1 MANEHFNEALKN
13 FMKDSAN
20 GGAIR
25 HLYDLGYS
33 MEEIREALLF
43 PASTEDIQA
52 VIDAYEVEKHA
63 PEEAY
68 EIIKEQ
74 NKFGKTTFRKI
85 KKKVANS
92 KPDDLEALKE
102 KYMET
107 KPMKYE
113 TILFDMDG
121 TILDTLEDLK
131 DAVNY
136 VMRINGEPEHS
147 LEEIRSFVGN
157 GMKKLMIRSIPG
169 GEENPTF
176 EKQFKEY
183 QDYYPPHSKIKTK
196 PYDGILD
203 FMRECKS
210 RGIKLAVVSNKQQPA
225 VTELADY
232 YFEGMFDA
240 AVGDGEGRT
249 VKPAP
254 DAPFEAM
261 KRIGANPK
269 TTLYVG
275 DSDVDAATAEN
286 AGLDCVLVTWGFRE
300 RELLEQK
307 KHIAIIDEVKE
318 LYNFI

>member
-33 MEEIREALLF
+33 VDEIREALLF
-43 PASTEDIQA
+43 PVSVEDIQV
-52 VIDAYEVEKHA
+52 VITAYEEEKSA

-85 KKKVANS
+85 KKKVS
-92 KPDDLEALKE
+92 KNECDELEALKE

-121 TILDTLEDLK
+121 TILNTLEDLK

-136 VMRINGEPEHS
+136 VMRQNNEPEHS
-147 LEEIRSFVGN
+147 LEEIRTFVGN

-196 PYDGILD
+196 PYDGILE
-203 FMRECKS
+203 FMKECKA
-210 RGIKLAVVSNKQQPA
+210 RGVKLAVVSNKQQPA
-225 VTELADY
+225 VTELAEY
-232 YFEGMFDA
+232 YFENLFDA
-240 AVGDGEGRT
+240 AIGDGEGRK

-275 DSDVDAATAEN
+275 DSDVDAKTAEN
-286 AGLDCVLVTWGFRE
+286 ANLDCVLVTWGFRE
-300 RELLEQK
+300 RELLKQQ
-307 KHIAIIDEVKE
+307 KHIAIIDSVNE
-318 LYNFI
+318 LYQFI

>member
-33 MEEIREALLF
+33 VEEIRQELLF
-43 PASTEDIQA
+43 PASVEDIKA
-52 VIDAYEVEKHA
+52 LIDAYEAEKSA
-63 PEEAY
+63 PEEVY

-74 NKFGKTTFRKI
+74 NKFGKITFRKV
-85 KKKVANS
+85 KK
-92 KPDDLEALKE
+92 ELKQE
-102 KYMET
+102 DVLKSLKTKYMEIQT
-107 KPMKYE
+107 MKYE

-131 DAVNY
+131 DAVNF
-136 VMRINGEPEHS
+136 VMRQNNEPEHS

-210 RGIKLAVVSNKQQPA
+210 RGVKLAVVSNKQQPA

-240 AVGDGEGRT
+240 AVGDGEGRK
-249 VKPAP
+249 VKPSP

-261 KRIGANPK
+261 KRIGADPK

-275 DSDVDAATAEN
+275 DSDVDAQTAEN
-286 AGLDCVLVTWGFRE
+286 ANLDCVLVTWGFRE
-300 RELLEQK
+300 RALLEKQ
-307 KHIAIIDEVKE
+307 KHIAIIDSVEE
-318 LYNFI
+318 LYRFI

>member
-33 MEEIREALLF
+33 VEEIRQELLF
-43 PASTEDIQA
+43 PASVEDIKA
-52 VIDAYEVEKHA
+52 LIDAYEAEKSA

-74 NKFGKTTFRKI
+74 NKFGKITFRKV
-85 KKKVANS
+85 KK
-92 KPDDLEALKE
+92 ELKQE
-102 KYMET
+102 DVLKSLKTKYMEIQT
-107 KPMKYE
+107 MKYE

-131 DAVNY
+131 DAVNF
-136 VMRINGEPEHS
+136 VMRQNNEPEHS

-210 RGIKLAVVSNKQQPA
+210 RGVKLAVVSNKQQPA

-254 DAPFEAM
+254 DAPLEAM
-261 KRIGANPK
+261 KRIGADPK
-269 TTLYVG
+269 TTL
-275 DSDVDAATAEN
+275 
-286 AGLDCVLVTWGFRE
+286 
-300 RELLEQK
+300 
-307 KHIAIIDEVKE
+307 
-318 LYNFI
+318 

>member
-1 MANEHFNEALKN
+1 
-13 FMKDSAN
+13 
-20 GGAIR
+20 
-25 HLYDLGYS
+25 
-33 MEEIREALLF
+33 
-43 PASTEDIQA
+43 
-52 VIDAYEVEKHA
+52 
-63 PEEAY
+63 
-68 EIIKEQ
+68 
-74 NKFGKTTFRKI
+74 
-85 KKKVANS
+85 
-92 KPDDLEALKE
+92 
-102 KYMET
+102 
-107 KPMKYE
+107 
-113 TILFDMDG
+113 
-121 TILDTLEDLK
+121 
-131 DAVNY
+131 
-136 VMRINGEPEHS
+136 
-147 LEEIRSFVGN
+147 
-157 GMKKLMIRSIPG
+157 
-169 GEENPTF
+169 
-176 EKQFKEY
+176 
-183 QDYYPPHSKIKTK
+183 
-196 PYDGILD
+196 
-203 FMRECKS
+203 MRECKS
-210 RGIKLAVVSNKQQPA
+210 RGVKLAVVSNKQQPA

>member
-33 MEEIREALLF
+33 VEEIRQKLLF
-43 PASTEDIQA
+43 PASVEDIKA
-52 VIDAYEVEKHA
+52 VIDAYEAEKSA

-74 NKFGKTTFRKI
+74 NKFGKTTFRKV
-85 KKKVANS
+85 KRNGV
-92 KPDDLEALKE
+92 DELEALKE
-102 KYMET
+102 KYREIT
-107 KPMKYE
+107 PMKYE

-131 DAVNY
+131 DAVNF
-136 VMRINGEPEHS
+136 VMRQNNEPEHS

-183 QDYYPPHSKIKTK
+183 QEYYPPHSKIKTK
-196 PYDGILD
+196 PYDGILE
-203 FMRECKS
+203 FMEECKR
-210 RGIKLAVVSNKQQPA
+210 RGVKLAVVSNKQQPA
-225 VTELADY
+225 VTELAAY
-232 YFEGMFDA
+232 YFKDYFDA
-240 AVGDGEGRT
+240 AVGDGEGRK

-261 KRIGANPK
+261 KRIDADPK

-275 DSDVDAATAEN
+275 DSDVDAQTAKN

-300 RELLEQK
+300 RALLEQQ
-307 KHIAIIDEVKE
+307 KHIAIIDSVEE
-318 LYNFI
+318 LYRFI